1 MTTYGE
7 PRVWLEEFPLGEP
20 QPFAH
25 DYPGIRY
32 PGEIIR
38 AQGWTPAWGE
48 PLAGDIYFRIVLLL
62 RRQGAGT
69 PRNLSI
75 QDNRIAVCLP
85 GVGLSRQRGR
95 LTEEIATIRE
105 TQALYL
111 TQRDAEA
118 DLIRSTLRR
127 RQEGLE
133 QQVLAEES
141 IRYSSGNILTGPDRP
156 PFPGNPF
163 GAVDPISWFAEI
175 GEWLLSQA
183 YPTRPIDHRL
193 LSRSITQEDPERLY
207 QAIFAQPGASS
218 EILAELGPALGLTSS
233 DRPEVFQPSSC
244 RVFALIREQLL
255 GRSEPIPWNQVHHYL
270 AHWLGLTRPLGTLY
284 LSAFLYQQRP
294 ELEVGLSAEHQLALV
309 GGRTLPGNRLAGDL
323 IPHVAW
329 DGRIANW
336 ATNIGPVTQPHW
348 NDALAYLS
356 RLSPGLTVV
365 EEGTDPGPLE
375 QVLLRDVGQLV
386 EEVTSGQE
394 FLSLLQTRATGGDGE
409 GTGGD
414 IDQVLR
420 RLSGISGGGF
430 GGGFLGVYRSVR
442 QVYLDYGRLE
452 EDLESL
458 RRLSGLARYG
468 DQVRAAWEYLDQ
480 AAVPWGLSD
489 LSLKK
494 QEMGDAL
501 SPEALLRLSHHW
513 SQLSQRMSAFKSLF
527 ASVYQSHHQGWHD
540 SLPAYLRD
548 IEEGRRKLRALE
560 LLSTIP
566 ELGEAVGGG
575 LYQTR
580 DELTVELSPCPVQNA
595 ELELEAV
602 PWCPSCRLSLEQ
614 TLPIEALARLVST
627 IDGALGEKNRRL
639 SNQVVEKILHGRVD
653 QRVEDFLKIVLAS
666 DLRALSNTISEELV
680 AFVRRM
686 LV

>member
-7 PRVWLEEFPLGEP
+7 PRVWLDEFPLGEP

-25 DYPGIRY
+25 DYLGIRY

-48 PLAGDIYFRIVLLL
+48 PLMGDIYFRIVLLL
-62 RRQGAGT
+62 RRPGAGI

-75 QDNRIAVCLP
+75 RDNRIAVCLP

-111 TQRDAEA
+111 TQRDAEV

-141 IRYSSGNILTGPDRP
+141 IRYSSGTILTGPDRP

-163 GAVDPISWFAEI
+163 GAVDPVSWFAEI
-175 GEWLLSQA
+175 SEWLLSQA
-183 YPTRPIDHRL
+183 YPTLPIDDRL
-193 LSRSITQEDPERLY
+193 LSRPITQEDPERLY
-207 QAIFAQPGASS
+207 QAIFAQPGASGDD
-218 EILAELGPALGLTSS
+218 LAELGPALGLTSG
-233 DRPEVFQPSSC
+233 DRPEVFEPSSC
-244 RVFALIREQLL
+244 RVFELIREQLS

-270 AHWLGLTRPLGTLY
+270 AHQTGLTRPLATLF
-284 LSAFLYQQRP
+284 LLAFLYQQRP
-294 ELEVGLSAEHQLALV
+294 DLEVGLSTEHQLALV
-309 GGRTLPGNRLAGDL
+309 EGQTMPGNRLTGDL

-329 DGRIANW
+329 DGRIATW
-336 ATNIGPVTQPHW
+336 ATTIGPVTLPHW

-356 RLSPGLTVV
+356 RLSPGLTAV
-365 EEGTDPGPLE
+365 EEGTDPGPQE
-375 QVLLRDVGQLV
+375 QALLGDVRQLA
-386 EEVTSGQE
+386 EDLTGGQE
-394 FLSLLQTRATGGDGE
+394 FLLLLQDRAAEREAGVTAGA
-409 GTGGD
+409 
-414 IDQVLR
+414 IYQVLR
-420 RLSGISGGGF
+420 RLSGISGD
-430 GGGFLGVYRSVR
+430 GFLEVYQSVR
-442 QVYLDYGRLE
+442 QVYVDYGQLE
-452 EDLESL
+452 EDLESF
-458 RRLSGLARYG
+458 RRLSRLARYG

-494 QEMGDAL
+494 QEVDDAL

-513 SQLSQRMSAFKSLF
+513 NQLSQRMSAFKSLF
-527 ASVYQSHHQGWHD
+527 ASVYQGHHQGWHD

-560 LLSTIP
+560 LLNTLP
-566 ELGEAVGGG
+566 ELGEATGAG
-575 LYQTR
+575 LSQGLE
-580 DELTVELSPCPVQNA
+580 ELVVEASHCPVQA
-595 ELELEAV
+595 ADLQLEAV

-614 TLPIEALARLVST
+614 SLPTEALARLLSA

-639 SNQVVEKILHGRVD
+639 SNLVVEKILHGRVD

-666 DLRALSNTISEELV
+666 DLHALSNTISEELV
-680 AFVRRM
+680 GFVRRM
-686 LV
+686 LE